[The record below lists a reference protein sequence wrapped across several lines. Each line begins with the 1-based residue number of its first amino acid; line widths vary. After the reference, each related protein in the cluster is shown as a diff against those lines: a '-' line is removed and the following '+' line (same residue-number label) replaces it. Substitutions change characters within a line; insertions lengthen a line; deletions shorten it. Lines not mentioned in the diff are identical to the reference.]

1 MPSRIKALPA
11 SLYRGPGDTGTTHR
25 VQFGDPSG
33 PLRAKAAR
41 DKAKFQRR
49 AAIARAAMRGKP

>member
-1 MPSRIKALPA
+1 MTSRIRSLPA
-11 SLYRGPGDTGTTHR
+11 SLYRGPGDNGTQHR

-33 PLRAKAAR
+33 PLRTKAAR

-49 AAIARAAMRGKP
+49 AAIARAVMRGKP